1 MDDWAAF
8 TKATK
13 LKATQLKKIRPFI
26 TEKDAEAKP
35 IDGEPDAD
43 LRDTENVPFT
53 YQGGIQAFMQN
64 EVLTYAPDAFVDDK
78 KTTIGYEVSFTKYF
92 YKPVEL
98 RDMTE
103 ILDSLQTMENEVRE
117 LLSDIME
124 GTSK

>member
-1 MDDWAAF
+1 
-8 TKATK
+8 
-13 LKATQLKKIRPFI
+13 
-26 TEKDAEAKP
+26 
-35 IDGEPDAD
+35 
-43 LRDTENVPFT
+43 
-53 YQGGIQAFMQN
+53 MQN